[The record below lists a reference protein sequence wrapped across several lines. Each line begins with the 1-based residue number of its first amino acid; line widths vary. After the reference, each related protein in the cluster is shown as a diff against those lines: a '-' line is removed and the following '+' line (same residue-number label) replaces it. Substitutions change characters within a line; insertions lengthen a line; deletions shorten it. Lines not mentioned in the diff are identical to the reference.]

1 MSKMSK
7 CSVFYCL
14 TCVDLSY
21 KVISCVLLY
30 VGCILMVLGPD
41 MLKVTDHHGRP
52 TLKHLDLN
60 TLNTIIRVN
69 RCEYRG

>member
-1 MSKMSK
+1 MSK

-21 KVISCVLLY
+21 KVISCVSLY

-69 RCEYRG
+69 MCEYRG